1 MLDDQPSRSNQC
13 SQFDLP
19 GQSGQTDEFAQ
30 FDQLHVAPW
39 GRDSWPGTHDRPFAT
54 LPAAQRA
61 VRARTAS
68 LHADLVVNLHA
79 GTYFLD
85 APLTLDGAAG
95 DSGENGHRVVYQAY
109 GHGSPRQEKVVV
121 SGGRVITGWTP
132 GEVDGA
138 WQAEVGSLETRQL
151 YVNGRRA
158 PRASLSPGIPGSVTK
173 TETGYVTDSTAP
185 QSWQDP
191 TGIEFVFPWVYPWS
205 EARCRVAEITGDAR
219 STTITLAQP
228 AFDRARELYAAT
240 WVGEK
245 PESPESAESP
255 ESHRDARWDGLARPS
270 SAENSVSFLTEPGT
284 FVLDRSAPGRHV
296 LHYLPLPGEDMAK
309 AEIVAPVLEKLV
321 VGRGTEEHPLHDV
334 TLRGLTF
341 SHAGW
346 TEPDGP
352 HGFLHFFANSYYGGG
367 ELQKVEL
374 ADGNAH
380 VTIPAA
386 PRYVP
391 ANVEFT
397 AAVRVALHDNT
408 FTGLGAG
415 AIGFTGPGRDNTI
428 VGNRIEDVS
437 GSAVT
442 VTSGTGTRIQQ
453 NLIRH
458 IGREYHGSPA
468 LWVSDAREVT
478 VAHNEIHDVP
488 YSGIVVTG
496 GSQAARV
503 QVIENLIHHTMTMLA
518 DGGGIYLNGPQGT
531 SYADGTLVRGNVV
544 RDTLTPYNFGL
555 YTDYGAAWVTVQA
568 NVVHRS
574 DAPIVLRVTPPLEN
588 VTFLDNFWDDHP
600 ADADTPPS
608 GVTLAGNKVLP
619 KDGFE
624 KALAADPAGA
634 AILASAGRST
644 PSVGPNPDQA
654 V

>member
-1 MLDDQPSRSNQC
+1 MLDNQSCQSCQSDRSGH
-13 SQFDLP
+13 SDRSDR
-19 GQSGQTDEFAQ
+19 SG
-30 FDQLHVAPW
+30 QLHVAPW
-39 GRDSWPGTHDRPFAT
+39 GRDSWPGTHDQPFAT
-54 LPAAQRA
+54 LPGAQRA

-68 LHADLVVNLHA
+68 LSSDLVVNLHA
-79 GTYFLD
+79 GTYFLN
-85 APLTLDGAAG
+85 APFTLDGAAG
-95 DSGENGHRVVYQAY
+95 DSGEDGHRVVYQAHGY
-109 GHGSPRQEKVVV
+109 GSARQDKVVV
-121 SGGRVITGWTP
+121 SGGRVIAGWTP
-132 GEVDGA
+132 GEPDGA
-138 WQAEVGSLETRQL
+138 WRAEVGALETRQL

-158 PRASLSPGIPGSVTK
+158 PRAALSPGIPGSVTK

-191 TGIEFVFPWVYPWS
+191 ASIEFVFPWVYPWS

-240 WVGEK
+240 WVGDK
-245 PESPESAESP
+245 PEGT

-284 FVLDRSAPGRHV
+284 FVLDRSTPGRHV
-296 LHYLPLPGEDMAK
+296 LHYLPLPGEDMAE
-309 AEIVAPVLEKLV
+309 AEIIAPVLEKLV
-321 VGRGTEEHPLHDV
+321 IGRGTEELPLRDV

-352 HGFLHFFANSYYGGG
+352 RGFLHFFANTYYGGG

-380 VTIPAA
+380 VTVPAA
-386 PRYVP
+386 PSFLP
-391 ANVEFT
+391 SNVEFT
-397 AAVRVALHDNT
+397 AAERVALHDNS
-408 FTGLGAG
+408 FTRLGAG
-415 AIGFTGPGRDNTI
+415 AIGFAGPGRDNTI

-442 VTSGTGTRIQQ
+442 VISGTGTRIQQ
-453 NLIRH
+453 NLIHH

-468 LWVSDAREVT
+468 VWIMDAREVT

-503 QVIENLIHHTMTMLA
+503 QIIENLIHHTMTVLA
-518 DGGGIYLNGPQGT
+518 DGGGIYLNGRQGT
-531 SYADGTLVRGNVV
+531 SRADGTLVRGNVI

-555 YTDYGAAWVTVQA
+555 YTDYGAAWVTVQG

-574 DAPIVLRVTPPLEN
+574 DTPIVLRVTPPLEN
-588 VTFLDNFWDDHP
+588 VAFLDNFWDDHP
-600 ADADTPPS
+600 ADADTPPN

-624 KALAADPAGA
+624 EALAADPAGA

-644 PSVGPNPDQA
+644 PPGGPNPGQA

>member
-1 MLDDQPSRSNQC
+1 M
-13 SQFDLP
+13 
-19 GQSGQTDEFAQ
+19 
-30 FDQLHVAPW
+30 
-39 GRDSWPGTHDRPFAT
+39 
-54 LPAAQRA
+54 
-61 VRARTAS
+61 RARTAS
-68 LHADLVVNLHA
+68 LHTDLLVNLHA

-85 APLTLDGAAG
+85 APLALDGQAG

-109 GHGSPRQEKVVV
+109 GYGSRRQEKVVV
-121 SGGRVITGWTP
+121 SGGRVITGWIP

-138 WQAEVGSLETRQL
+138 WRAEVGSLETRQL

-173 TETGYVTDSTAP
+173 TETGYVTDSAAP

-205 EARCRVAEITGDAR
+205 EARCRVAEITGDAQ

-228 AFDRARELYAAT
+228 AFDWARELYAAT
-240 WVGEK
+240 WVGDQ
-245 PESPESAESP
+245 PESPKSP
-255 ESHRDARWDGLARPS
+255 DSHRDPRWDGLARPG

-284 FVLDRSAPGRHV
+284 FVLDRSTPGNHV
-296 LHYLPLPGEDMAK
+296 LHYLPLPGEEMAE
-309 AEIVAPVLEKLV
+309 AEIIAPVLEKLV

-352 HGFLHFFANSYYGGG
+352 HGFLHFFANAYYGGG

-374 ADGNAH
+374 AEGNAH
-380 VTIPAA
+380 VTVPAA
-386 PRYVP
+386 PRSIP

-397 AAVRVALHDNT
+397 GAVRVALHDNS
-408 FTGLGAG
+408 FTRLGAG
-415 AIGFTGPGRDNTI
+415 AIGFAGPGRDNAI

-437 GSAVT
+437 GSALT

-453 NLIRH
+453 NLIHH

-468 LWVSDAREVT
+468 LRVSDAREVT

-496 GSQAARV
+496 GDRAARV
-503 QVIENLIHHTMTMLA
+503 QIIENLIHRTMTVLA

-531 SYADGTLVRGNVV
+531 SYADGTLVRGNVI

-555 YTDYGAAWVTVQA
+555 YTDFGAAWVTVQG

-574 DAPIVLRVTPPLEN
+574 DTPIVLRVTPPLEN

-624 KALAADPAGA
+624 SALAADPAGA
-634 AILASAGRST
+634 AILASAGRSM
-644 PSVGPNPDQA
+644 PSAAPNPGQA